1 MLSRE
6 HIGMRLPA
14 VSARAEIGQM
24 KLFCKATGQTNPVF
38 LDERAAK
45 DAGYRGLVAPPTF
58 AVCLYFLG
66 SPEPFV
72 AFRTLWGGIERML
85 HADQKFE
92 FFDQVIAE
100 DTITFESEIT
110 DIFLRKNQTL
120 EFITQ
125 TITGSNQ
132 LGNRISRQH
141 MTVALQIG

>member
-6 HIGMRLPA
+6 HIGMRIPA
-14 VSARAEIGQM
+14 VSARAEVGQM
-24 KLFCKATGQTNPVF
+24 KLFSKATGQTNPVF
-38 LDERAAK
+38 FDEVVAQNS
-45 DAGYRGLVAPPTF
+45 GYRGLVAPPTF
-58 AVCLYFLG
+58 AICLYFLG

-72 AFRTLWGGIERML
+72 AFRTLWGRIERML
-85 HADQKFE
+85 HTEQKFE
-92 FFDQVIAE
+92 YFSQIVAE

-132 LGNRISRQH
+132 LGDRVSCQH